1 MSTLPRDVRI
11 QALHEVGV
19 KIDDTLESARLET
32 ARREG
37 AHAAYVNAAKAL
49 SAHPE
54 AAAICSSLAS
64 QAHNLVFA
72 AKGAEIQSKSLV
84 ALLKGLHDLEVAR
97 KQRETEP
104 LPEADSISIQPPRR
118 RTIKEERLAEE
129 AAAAPKKPSARRK

>member
-104 LPEADSISIQPPRR
+104 LPEADPISIQPPRR
-118 RTIKEERLAEE
+118 RTIKEERLAAE
-129 AAAAPKKPSARRK
+129 AVAASKKPSSRRK

>member
-104 LPEADSISIQPPRR
+104 LPEADPISIHPPRR